1 MSERDW
7 AAKATELVEVMRDMD
22 EVDRIPFLSGAL
34 RGVRDVER
42 LHLAKEKPIVTMEAP
57 PGFRKEALRVN
68 VGGISWWLDM
78 PDCIATALRSA
89 AAVPA
94 GCVRDDNGVV
104 RKVLGTLPVT
114 ADNMIAGS
122 AASLWWLDHTTVVQH
137 VSVLPIRVDDCY
149 STREA
154 AQAALAAREGGR

>member
-1 MSERDW
+1 MQRLSAKRKSIGSDALKEANMSERDW
-7 AAKATELVEVMRDMD
+7 AAEARELVDAWVTTLDTQAGSWLTFDDLLRLRAATEA
-22 EVDRIPFLSGAL
+22 SL
-34 RGVRDVER
+34 R
-42 LHLAKEKPIVTMEAP
+42 A
-57 PGFRKEALRVN
+57 
-68 VGGISWWLDM
+68 
-78 PDCIATALRSA
+78 A